1 MRILILGYCFVLT
14 VLSTQLKP
22 QKSKEE
28 SIAAGEEIYQDF
40 CVQCHLN
47 SGEGV
52 SGVFPPLKSSDYLLN
67 NIEKSIAGI
76 KYGLKGKII
85 VNGEIYLGQGGNQ
98 FQKSDQYEL
107 FEKGEKIIDSYT
119 NEVIGNVE
127 TSLGLLG
134 IDAPERM

>member
-1 MRILILGYCFVLT
+1 MKVFSLFYFIIVGVITSYLFQEKT
-14 VLSTQLKP
+14 K
-22 QKSKEE
+22 KE
-28 SIAAGEEIYQDF
+28 SIAEGQEIYQDF

-85 VNGEIYLGQGGNQ
+85 VNGEIYSSVMLNQGLENEEIADVMNYILNEWGNSFKKQ
-98 FQKSDQYEL
+98 ITAQYVIEIQKTVLD
-107 FEKGEKIIDSYT
+107 
-119 NEVIGNVE
+119 
-127 TSLGLLG
+127 
-134 IDAPERM
+134 

>member
-1 MRILILGYCFVLT
+1 MKVFSLFYFIIVGVITTYLFQEKT
-14 VLSTQLKP
+14 K
-22 QKSKEE
+22 KE
-28 SIAAGEEIYQDF
+28 SIAEGQEIYQDF

-85 VNGEIYLGQGGNQ
+85 VNDEIYNSVMLNQGLENEEIADVMNYILNEWGNSFKKQ
-98 FQKSDQYEL
+98 ITTQYVIEIQKTVLD
-107 FEKGEKIIDSYT
+107 
-119 NEVIGNVE
+119 
-127 TSLGLLG
+127 
-134 IDAPERM
+134 

>member
-1 MRILILGYCFVLT
+1 MKVFSLFYFIIVGVITTYLFQEKT
-14 VLSTQLKP
+14 K
-22 QKSKEE
+22 KE
-28 SIAAGEEIYQDF
+28 SIAEGQEIYQDF

-85 VNGEIYLGQGGNQ
+85 VNDEIYNSVMVNQGLDNEEIADVMNYILNEWGNSFKKQ
-98 FQKSDQYEL
+98 ITTQYVIEIQKTVLD
-107 FEKGEKIIDSYT
+107 
-119 NEVIGNVE
+119 
-127 TSLGLLG
+127 
-134 IDAPERM
+134 

>member
-1 MRILILGYCFVLT
+1 MKFFSMFYLIIVGVITTYLFQEKT
-14 VLSTQLKP
+14 K
-22 QKSKEE
+22 KE
-28 SIAAGEEIYQDF
+28 SIAEGQEIYQDF

-85 VNGEIYLGQGGNQ
+85 VNDEIYNSVMLNQGLDDEEIADVMNYILNEWGNSYKKQ
-98 FQKSDQYEL
+98 ITTQYVIEIQKTVLD
-107 FEKGEKIIDSYT
+107 
-119 NEVIGNVE
+119 
-127 TSLGLLG
+127 
-134 IDAPERM
+134 

>member
-1 MRILILGYCFVLT
+1 MKVFSLFYFIIVGIITSYLFQEKT
-14 VLSTQLKP
+14 K
-22 QKSKEE
+22 KE
-28 SIAAGEEIYQDF
+28 SIAEGQEIYQDF

-85 VNGEIYLGQGGNQ
+85 VNGEIYNSVMLNQGLENEEIADVMNYILNEWGNSFKKQ
-98 FQKSDQYEL
+98 ITAQYVIEIQKTVLD
-107 FEKGEKIIDSYT
+107 
-119 NEVIGNVE
+119 
-127 TSLGLLG
+127 
-134 IDAPERM
+134 

>member
-1 MRILILGYCFVLT
+1 MKVFSLFYFIIVGVITTYLFQEKT
-14 VLSTQLKP
+14 K
-22 QKSKEE
+22 KE
-28 SIAAGEEIYQDF
+28 SIAEGQEIYQDF

-85 VNGEIYLGQGGNQ
+85 VNDEIYNSVMLNQGLENEEIADVMNYILNEWGNSFKKQ
-98 FQKSDQYEL
+98 ITAQYVIEIQKTVLD
-107 FEKGEKIIDSYT
+107 
-119 NEVIGNVE
+119 
-127 TSLGLLG
+127 
-134 IDAPERM
+134 

>member
-1 MRILILGYCFVLT
+1 MKVFSLFYFIIVGIITSYLFQEKT
-14 VLSTQLKP
+14 K
-22 QKSKEE
+22 KE
-28 SIAAGEEIYQDF
+28 SIAEGQEIYQDF

-85 VNGEIYLGQGGNQ
+85 VNDEIYNSVMLNQGLDDEEIADVMNYILNEWGNSYKKKITTQ
-98 FQKSDQYEL
+98 YVIEIQKTVLD
-107 FEKGEKIIDSYT
+107 
-119 NEVIGNVE
+119 
-127 TSLGLLG
+127 
-134 IDAPERM
+134 

>member
-1 MRILILGYCFVLT
+1 MKVFSLFYFIIVGVITSYLFQEKT
-14 VLSTQLKP
+14 K
-22 QKSKEE
+22 KE
-28 SIAAGEEIYQDF
+28 SIAEGQEIYQDF

-85 VNGEIYLGQGGNQ
+85 VNDEIYNSVMLNQGLENEEIADVMNYILNEWGNSFKKQ
-98 FQKSDQYEL
+98 ITTQYVIEIQKTVLD
-107 FEKGEKIIDSYT
+107 
-119 NEVIGNVE
+119 
-127 TSLGLLG
+127 
-134 IDAPERM
+134 

>member
-1 MRILILGYCFVLT
+1 MKVFSLFYFIIVGVITSYLFQEKT
-14 VLSTQLKP
+14 K
-22 QKSKEE
+22 KE
-28 SIAAGEEIYQDF
+28 SIAEGQEIYQDF

-85 VNGEIYLGQGGNQ
+85 VNGEIYNSVMLNQGLENEEIADVMNYILNEWGNSFKKQ
-98 FQKSDQYEL
+98 ITAQYVIEIQKTVLD
-107 FEKGEKIIDSYT
+107 
-119 NEVIGNVE
+119 
-127 TSLGLLG
+127 
-134 IDAPERM
+134 

>member
-1 MRILILGYCFVLT
+1 MKVFSLFYFIIVGVITTYLFQEKT
-14 VLSTQLKP
+14 K
-22 QKSKEE
+22 KE
-28 SIAAGEEIYQDF
+28 SIAEGQEIYQDF

-85 VNGEIYLGQGGNQ
+85 VNDEIYNSVMLNQGLENEEIADVMNYILNEWGNSFKKQ
-98 FQKSDQYEL
+98 ITAQYVLEIQKTVLD
-107 FEKGEKIIDSYT
+107 
-119 NEVIGNVE
+119 
-127 TSLGLLG
+127 
-134 IDAPERM
+134 